1 MRDRLVEL
9 IGTSGCVQTWDYYT
23 DDFKKPNP
31 IYELADHLIA
41 EGVIVPPVRVGQ
53 TVWGIRNYH
62 SIKHPQEGKV
72 SEMYFTED
80 MRLLIKIKHICIG
93 EWGKTVFL
101 SREDAEKALKGGAE

>member
-1 MRDRLVEL
+1 MRNRLIEL
-9 IGTSGCVQTWDYYT
+9 LLSVPSPEVIVGKREGKRYATAWH
-23 DDFKKPNP
+23 
-31 IYELADHLIA
+31 IADHLLA
-41 EGVIVPPVRVGQ
+41 NGVIVPPVRVGQ

-101 SREDAEKALKGGAE
+101 TREAAEQALKGGAE